1 MVFHPSEEYFEKGEG
16 GRDER
21 DRGQAGGGERGG
33 VEESEAS
40 ARTNAHPFILIGTCS
55 AASLRQRGRLPRP
68 LPEGML
74 LSYSLFPS
82 FMSSRSYHSSSYSQ
96 IPRHSLSMTPL
107 LFGLISA
114 RSFTGRN
121 PGRRRVRREGERKGW
136 LNVEHVSCGL
146 TFQPPTCFPVSLH
159 LPTHYKP
166 LFSQLLRPLSP
177 PYPSRSLAQ
186 FQQVCRSC
194 PCPFFPRR
202 RNQHRLQR
210 PRPTRG
216 CRPR

>member
-1 MVFHPSEEYFEKGEG
+1 MKGTEG
-16 GRDER
+16 RR
-21 DRGQAGGGERGG
+21 AGGERGG

-40 ARTNAHPFILIGTCS
+40 ARTNAHPLILIGTYS

-146 TFQPPTCFPVSLH
+146 NLPASDLLSRLITPAYPLQTTIFSTTPSVVSSLSFPQSRTISTGLPVLSMSVFSTAAKPTSL
-159 LPTHYKP
+159 TT
-166 LFSQLLRPLSP
+166 
-177 PYPSRSLAQ
+177 PSTDTW
-186 FQQVCRSC
+186 
-194 PCPFFPRR
+194 
-202 RNQHRLQR
+202 LQASV
-210 PRPTRG
+210 TG
-216 CRPR
+216 ACSV